1 MKCQRRWYKIC
12 VRGLCV
18 KLLKLKINVRL
29 SAEVCLPQRL
39 SVHKKHALHFVQ
51 NLEIPKSVTR
61 NFDRYGICM
70 KCQRRWYKICV
81 RGLCGK
87 MCKVGVKTVDFPFY
101 RPCLWCC
108 CFGDVLHFNVTLFH
122 WKSFQ
127 PFGKFSIW
135 RLCSSAGGLFVCAR
149 GGLDIVKL
157 TKTPLFYSV
166 SRFILGELGA
176 LFGGAK
182 PTKTPSWRRDWPVH
196 QSHGTSPSVTRK

>member
-1 MKCQRRWYKIC
+1 MSTANKIFLLTSVSNAICMKCQRRWYKIC

-122 WKSFQ
+122 WKRFPTFRKIFNMGALQ
-127 PFGKFSIW
+127 FCGGAF
-135 RLCSSAGGLFVCAR
+135 RLCAGGAWHCKINQNSTFL
-149 GGLDIVKL
+149 
-157 TKTPLFYSV
+157 
-166 SRFILGELGA
+166 
-176 LFGGAK
+176 
-182 PTKTPSWRRDWPVH
+182 
-196 QSHGTSPSVTRK
+196 